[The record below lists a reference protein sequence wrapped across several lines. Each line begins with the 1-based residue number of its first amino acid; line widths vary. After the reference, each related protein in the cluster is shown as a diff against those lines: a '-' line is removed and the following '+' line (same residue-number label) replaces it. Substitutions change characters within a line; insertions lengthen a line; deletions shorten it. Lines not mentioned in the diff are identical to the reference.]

1 MTASMFKTFPERMM
15 EILEKPN
22 LTEAIYWLDDG
33 KSFGLFPYPFI
44 GKVLN
49 VYFQGAKFES
59 FTRKLN
65 RKKQCSWCH
74 VKGIA

>member
-1 MTASMFKTFPERMM
+1 
-15 EILEKPN
+15 
-22 LTEAIYWLDDG
+22 
-33 KSFGLFPYPFI
+33 
-44 GKVLN
+44 LN